1 MLCYLC
7 SLGYFSSYPHISKF
21 IYTRTHVC
29 VHATFVALLLQLVY
43 SKMWTNVCLQ
53 IIQRCKGT
61 LAYVHM
67 SCLEHWL
74 NQSCRNR
81 CELCHFR
88 FNAIETLRYRW
99 SESLRI
105 WMSHPRNRRYV
116 QSDILVLG
124 LLTFVTIGL
133 VAVCLLGMRYFIIEG
148 KKIGVSRV
156 WTQGAIIFFLTIV
169 VVGYFTTAYLL
180 VKEQLTPWYRWWKNT
195 VNVRLVIEPQ
205 LNNKIH
211 CFNSISDHQN
221 EETIMKIH
229 ADDKNIQIINLTEF

>member
-1 MLCYLC
+1 MIEIITDNYI
-7 SLGYFSSYPHISKF
+7 PP
-21 IYTRTHVC
+21 HVC
-29 VHATFVALLLQLVY
+29 VSQSSNNSIQHQFISSHSDDSVG
-43 SKMWTNVCLQ
+43 SNVCRICHHPSNVDEALVAPC
-53 IIQRCKGT
+53 RCKGT

-180 VKEQLTPWYRWWKNT
+180 VKDIREQIY
-195 VNVRLVIEPQ
+195 E
-205 LNNKIH
+205 
-211 CFNSISDHQN
+211 
-221 EETIMKIH
+221 
-229 ADDKNIQIINLTEF
+229 